1 MSIDAFSTRK
11 RLRRFIQPA
20 QYSELRTITES
31 AAAAIA
37 ADLESRD
44 GQGKTQTNAIP
55 GSVSRGI
62 DIHSGS
68 HSAQK
73 AALSLGICAAN
84 CAQKTGFE
92 LKTFVGAFVESP
104 RKGIRT
110 MTRKCNIQS
119 RAGKGV
125 VLFTRGFRAAVA
137 AIHGK

>member
-1 MSIDAFSTRK
+1 M
-11 RLRRFIQPA
+11 QPA

-55 GSVSRGI
+55 GSVSRKHRLGGI

-84 CAQKTGFE
+84 RTQKTGFE

-125 VLFTRGFRAAVA
+125 VLFTHGFRAAVA

>member
-1 MSIDAFSTRK
+1 M
-11 RLRRFIQPA
+11 QPA

-55 GSVSRGI
+55 GSVSR
-62 DIHSGS
+62 
-68 HSAQK
+68 
-73 AALSLGICAAN
+73 N
-84 CAQKTGFE
+84 C
-92 LKTFVGAFVESP
+92 
-104 RKGIRT
+104 
-110 MTRKCNIQS
+110 

-125 VLFTRGFRAAVA
+125 VLFTHGFRAAVA

>member
-1 MSIDAFSTRK
+1 MQYRAVFRAIEA
-11 RLRRFIQPA
+11 RL
-20 QYSELRTITES
+20 
-31 AAAAIA
+31 
-37 ADLESRD
+37 
-44 GQGKTQTNAIP
+44 G
-55 GSVSRGI
+55 GI

-73 AALSLGICAAN
+73 AALSIGICAAN

-125 VLFTRGFRAAVA
+125 VLFTHGFRAAVA

>member
-1 MSIDAFSTRK
+1 M
-11 RLRRFIQPA
+11 QPA

-44 GQGKTQTNAIP
+44 GQGKTQTNA
-55 GSVSRGI
+55 
-62 DIHSGS
+62 
-68 HSAQK
+68 
-73 AALSLGICAAN
+73 
-84 CAQKTGFE
+84 
-92 LKTFVGAFVESP
+92 
-104 RKGIRT
+104 

-125 VLFTRGFRAAVA
+125 VLFTHGFRAAVA

>member
-1 MSIDAFSTRK
+1 M
-11 RLRRFIQPA
+11 QPA

-31 AAAAIA
+31 AAAQ
-37 ADLESRD
+37 LKHRL
-44 GQGKTQTNAIP
+44 G
-55 GSVSRGI
+55 GI

-125 VLFTRGFRAAVA
+125 VLFTHGFRAAVA